1 MFGTARCLGLVGKV
15 PYWILC
21 LGADLKVWSDLDTK
35 DKGLLSSALSRGMNR
50 GRKHRHWKVNVYY
63 VGGGKFVRVYTDRRR
78 AENFAAKERRSP
90 VVRYVRVR
98 EEL

>member
-1 MFGTARCLGLVGKV
+1 MSLTG
-15 PYWILC
+15 
-21 LGADLKVWSDLDTK
+21 D
-35 DKGLLSSALSRGMNR
+35 MNR
-50 GRKHRHWKVNVYY
+50 SRKHRHWKVNVYY
-63 VGGGKFVRVYTDRRR
+63 VGGGKFIRVYTDRRR